1 MVNNT
6 DKANWV
12 ELPIARSPYT
22 DWFDSKEREVFYRTE
37 VGPPSQDNN
46 AFTKRLFNANSFFK
60 GRGREILRSLSFTSS
75 TTKSADNFGFDTDTI
90 PFLTDTVDPETDKVT
105 VNTDPLDGEIL
116 KALAGRLDPSA
127 VFTGVVDV
135 GISPFHERL
144 KATTDTTRVITCW
157 QQAGAWTANGPP
169 FGSEI
174 TAIDIDAAFEDAA
187 NKDVALD
194 EETALRTHY
203 ISRPDVMFGSRE
215 VDFRAAH
222 GSHIADL
229 AAGGVPCPTATGK
242 IKNPIFAVNM
252 PPRYSHGSAGNF
264 LEFFAFAAV
273 VRIVDLAEQ
282 LWQEVHR
289 GTSDGQF
296 VPGGFP
302 LVINLS
308 FGMQAGAKDGSGLF
322 ERLVRELVSNRDAP
336 TDIVMPAGNDNLN
349 RGTARALVG
358 ETKDK
363 AKYGDLK
370 PKKTFTLKW
379 RVPPSDRSSNFVELW
394 FPAIEPKP
402 RTDIEFCLIPPGV
415 TATDDMWH
423 KVIGWNRDENKPLNQ
438 YTEPDLLRGAIRLYR
453 IFRQQSATQ
462 EIRPQIII
470 GVMPTEF
477 FGSMADEPPVLAPAG
492 LWTIKIRA
500 KGDAINVSAH
510 IQSDQD
516 IRPGRGRQA
525 IRSYF
530 DLESYDTH
538 TNPEGSHPN
547 VPTGMPQDSVYL
559 ARAFGDHYV
568 HLDDWENQGPVQRKG
583 TNNAIATTPSIH
595 VIGAYRVSDRTASAY
610 SATVENERFQE
621 GESRGRTTP
630 VIAVLLPGDDSPM
643 HLGMLG
649 AGSRSGSV
657 VALQGTSS
665 SSALATRAI
674 VEWRLGKDGGRRDEC
689 AGCFLNSNV
698 EDQGYKNKAPL
709 KIGNGLIYTE
719 TEHARHTARLTG
731 IESNP
736 YL

>member
-1 MVNNT
+1 MSNNT
-6 DKANWV
+6 DNASWV
-12 ELPIARSPYT
+12 ELPTASSPYA
-22 DWFDSKEREVFYRTE
+22 DWFVSKERNAFYRTE
-37 VGPPSQDNN
+37 GVEYSDAGS
-46 AFTKRLFNANSFFK
+46 AFTTRTFDAASFFSSPPAAQF
-60 GRGREILRSLSFTSS
+60 LRFQSVAASPSS
-75 TTKSADNFGFDTDTI
+75 SVAALVRNHVDTDTI
-90 PFLTDTVDPETDKVT
+90 PLLADTVGPEQKEGQGVSFDTEALGDIKDLAARVDP
-105 VNTDPLDGEIL
+105 N
-116 KALAGRLDPSA
+116 A
-127 VFTGVVDV
+127 VLTGVIDV
-135 GISPFHERL
+135 GISPFHDRFR
-144 KATTDTTRVITCW
+144 ATKETTRIMTCW
-157 QQAGAWTANGPP
+157 QQAGKWAEGGPP

-174 TAIDIDAAFEDAA
+174 TAVDIDAALSDSAF
-187 NKDVALD
+187 D
-194 EETALRTHY
+194 EETALRAHH

-222 GSHIADL
+222 GSHIADI
-229 AAGGVPCPTATGK
+229 AAGGVPRPEATGK
-242 IKNPIFAVNM
+242 IKNPILAVNM

-273 VRIVDLAEQ
+273 LRIVNIADQ
-282 LWQEVHR
+282 LWQEVHKD
-289 GTSDGQF
+289 TSDGKV

-322 ERLVRELVSNRDAP
+322 ERLVRLLVSGRDAP

-358 ETKDK
+358 ETKNVT
-363 AKYGDLK
+363 KYGDIE
-370 PKKTFTLKW
+370 PDETFTLNW

-394 FPAIEPKP
+394 FPAIDPSTK
-402 RTDIEFCLIPPGV
+402 TNIEFCVIPPGV
-415 TATDDMWH
+415 TENDDMWH
-423 KVIGWNRDENKPLNQ
+423 KVIGRNGDKGEPLNQ
-438 YTEPDLLRGAIRLYR
+438 FFEPNLLGGAMRLYR
-453 IFRQQSATQ
+453 VFRPQSTSL
-462 EIRPQIII
+462 EIRPRVVI
-470 GVMPTEF
+470 GLMPTEF

-492 LWTIKIRA
+492 LWTIKVRSEGA
-500 KGDAINVSAH
+500 AINVSAH

-530 DLESYDTH
+530 DLEKYDAH
-538 TNPEGSHPN
+538 TDPEGSHPN

-568 HLDDWENQGPVQRKG
+568 HLDDWENQGAVQRKG

-630 VIAVLLPGDDSPM
+630 VIAALLPGDDSPM

-665 SSALATRAI
+665 SSALATRKI
-674 VEWRLGKDGGRRDEC
+674 VEWRLEKDGRRRDEC
-689 AGCFLNSNV
+689 TRCFLNSKV
-698 EDQGYKNKAPL
+698 HQQGYDDNAPL

-719 TEHARHTARLTG
+719 TEHARHTARLMG
-731 IESNP
+731 IKSNP
-736 YL
+736 Y